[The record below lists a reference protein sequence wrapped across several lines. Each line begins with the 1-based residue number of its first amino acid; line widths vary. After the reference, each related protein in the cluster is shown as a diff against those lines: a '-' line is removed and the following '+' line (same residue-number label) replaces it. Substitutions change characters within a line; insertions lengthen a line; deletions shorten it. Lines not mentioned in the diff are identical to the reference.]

1 MTKEQFDKKI
11 KELSYIVEKSLKTR
25 FFGEPLNQKTRN
37 IIVEECI
44 KPCIDMNL
52 YEIICDETN
61 NTPEDVVNRKI
72 VFDIK
77 TKS

>member
-11 KELSYIVEKSLKTR
+11 KEISNIVEKSLKNR
-25 FFGEPLNQKTRN
+25 FFGEPLGQKTRDRM
-37 IIVEECI
+37 VEECI

-52 YEIICDETN
+52 YEIICDKTN
-61 NTPEDVVNRKI
+61 NTPEDVVNQKI

>member
-11 KELSYIVEKSLKTR
+11 KKLSYIVEKSLKNR
-25 FFGEPLNQKTRN
+25 LFGEPLSQKTRN

-44 KPCIDMNL
+44 KPYIDTNL

-61 NTPEDVVNRKI
+61 NTPEDVVNQKV

>member
-11 KELSYIVEKSLKTR
+11 KELSDIVTKSLKTK
-25 FFGEPLNQKTRN
+25 FLGEPVGQKTRDR
-37 IIVEECI
+37 IVEECI
-44 KPCIDMNL
+44 KPYIDMNL

-61 NTPEDVVNRKI
+61 NTPEDIINKKV

-77 TKS
+77 SKL